1 MWITFYSYFIKR
13 KQNTKKYQKQTKKKK
28 KIKKENQNQL
38 QRVNNKCM

>member
-13 KQNTKKYQKQTKKKK
+13 KQNTKKYQKQKKKNLK
-28 KIKKENQNQL
+28 KKENQNQL